1 MEHTRGTVA
10 LPMLLRTSVIS
21 RERPSSTYVGT
32 AQKKYLEKSYDNIL
46 QELQDLDDQR
56 YAQEMNS

>member
-1 MEHTRGTVA
+1 MKG
-10 LPMLLRTSVIS
+10 SVKLD
-21 RERPSSTYVGT
+21 T